1 VLISL
6 NWIKEYINLDDI
18 STEEIVDK
26 LTYCGLEVDEVID
39 KGKDLKDFVVG
50 FVKECGK
57 HPNADK
63 LSKCVVFDGEK
74 DWSVVCGANNVAK
87 GQKIIFAPTGTYIPG
102 ADFTLK
108 KTNIRGEVSE
118 GMICSEKEL
127 LLGNDHNGIMVLDEA
142 LIEGTPIAVALN
154 VDDVQLEIAITP
166 DRADA
171 LSHYGIAR
179 ELAALFDRDVKK
191 PVVKLSESDQD
202 IKDLASVEVENVED
216 CPRYSAKVV
225 TDVTIQ
231 ESPEWLKKT
240 LNSIGLRPINNVVD
254 VTNFVLHELGQ
265 PLHAFDLDRLSGK
278 KIIVKSA
285 GEDQK
290 FTTLDSKIQNVKAED
305 LFICDGDKPVALAG
319 VMGGENSEVI
329 DSTTNILIE
338 SAYFRPSRIRRTAKL
353 VGISSDASYRFE
365 RGCNP
370 AQTVFAA
377 ERAAQLI
384 AELGGGKIAKG
395 TIDVYPNKIE
405 PLIVEL
411 RYERIEKILGYNVPL
426 DSVILILNK
435 LDLKVLKEDFGV
447 LTVSVPPLRPDI
459 EREIDLIEEV
469 ARIYGYDKIPEVTRV
484 NVTLEKKTDQS
495 EFVANAKKTLIGMGF
510 NEIITNSL
518 MTDEVAG
525 KFGKSIPVLNPSSTS
540 MSHLRT
546 SLIPGA
552 LSTIAKNINV
562 RENNLML
569 FEVGKTFN
577 KISEGKIED
586 FSDFVEK
593 EELTLVITGNNTN
606 AEWYEKER
614 KNDVYDLKGFV
625 DEFLNKMS
633 LDYMLQDSKNV
644 KDSSIYSV
652 CYSKIFKKEEYAV
665 GGKINYKILKS
676 FDIGQDVFVFTL
688 NITELKKLRR
698 KTVKFNELLKYP
710 KMVRDAAFI
719 LDKNILN
726 SDIELVIRKAC
737 SKLLKNIKLFDIFES
752 DSLGEGKKSMA
763 YQLEFYDESRTLTE
777 EEVDSDFWKAIESVK
792 SKFSAQLRGH

>member
-1 VLISL
+1 MLISL
-6 NWIKEYINLDDI
+6 NWIKDYIDLDGV
-18 STEEIVDK
+18 STDEIVDK

-63 LSKCVVFDGEK
+63 LSKCTVFDGKRE
-74 DWSVVCGANNVAK
+74 WSVVCGANNVAQ
-87 GQKIIFAPTGTYIPG
+87 GQKIIFAPTNTYIPG
-102 ADFTLK
+102 ADFKLK
-108 KTNIRGEVSE
+108 KTKIRGEVSE

-127 LLGNDHNGIMVLDEA
+127 LLGDDHDGIMVLDDNLE
-142 LIEGTPIAVALN
+142 EGTPIAVALN
-154 VDDVQLEIAITP
+154 VDDIQLEIAITP

-171 LSHYGIAR
+171 LSHFGIAR
-179 ELAALFDRDVKK
+179 ELAALLDKDVKK
-191 PVVKLSESDQD
+191 PVVELSESDKAID
-202 IKDLASVEVENVED
+202 DLASIEVENNED

-225 TDVTIQ
+225 TGVTIK
-231 ESPEWLKKT
+231 ESPEWLKKK

-290 FTTLDSKIQNVKAED
+290 FTTLDSKEQNVLAED
-305 LFICDGDKPVALAG
+305 LFICDAEKPVALAG

-329 DSTTNILIE
+329 DATTNILIE
-338 SAYFRPSRIRRTAKL
+338 SAYFRPSRVRRTAKL

-370 AQTVFAA
+370 EQTVFAA

-384 AELGGGKIAKG
+384 VELGGGQVAKG

-411 RYERIEKILGYNVPL
+411 RYDRIEKILGYNIPINN
-426 DSVILILNK
+426 VIVILNK
-435 LDLKVLKEDFGV
+435 LDLRVLKEDYGI

-469 ARIYGYDKIPEVTRV
+469 ARIYGYDKIPEISKVS
-484 NVTLEKKTDQS
+484 VTLEKKIDQS
-495 EFVANAKKTLIGMGF
+495 EFVENSKRALISMGF

-518 MTDEVAG
+518 MTDDVAG
-525 KFGKSIPVLNPSSTS
+525 KFGKSIPVLNPSSAS

-552 LSTIAKNINV
+552 LSTVAKNIKV
-562 RENNLML
+562 RETDLML

-577 KISEGKIED
+577 KVTDGDIKEFAD
-586 FSDFVEK
+586 FCEK
-593 EELTLVITGNNTN
+593 EELTLLITGNSAN
-606 AEWYEKER
+606 ANWYGKEEQA
-614 KNDVYDLKGFV
+614 DIYDLKGFV

-633 LDYMLQDSKNV
+633 LDYMLQDSAKM
-644 KDSSIYSV
+644 KDPSIYSV
-652 CYSKIFKKEEYAV
+652 GYSKVFKKEEYAV
-665 GGKINYKILKS
+665 GGKISSKILKA
-676 FDIGQDVFVFTL
+676 FDIDQDVFVFTL

-698 KTVKFNELLKYP
+698 KTVKFTELLKYP

-726 SDIELVIRKAC
+726 SDIELVIKKAC

-752 DSLGEGKKSMA
+752 DSLGAGKKSMA

-777 EEVDSDFWKAIESVK
+777 EEVDTDFWKAIENVK
-792 SKFSAQLRGH
+792 KKFSAQLRGE